1 MAKAKSRERE
11 LAGPKGMLEKEGLAH
26 SWSHAALVQIT
37 TSRWSRLF
45 GYGVL
50 ILACRVVR
58 TLIRA

>member
-1 MAKAKSRERE
+1 MAKARSME
-11 LAGPKGMLEKEGLAH
+11 LAGEKGMSEKEGLAH
-26 SWSHAALVQIT
+26 SRSHAALARIT

>member
-1 MAKAKSRERE
+1 MAKAESRGRE
-11 LAGPKGMLEKEGLAH
+11 LAGRKGVPEKEEFTH
-26 SWSHAALVQIT
+26 SRSHAVLVRIT

-50 ILACRVVR
+50 IFACRVVR

>member
-1 MAKAKSRERE
+1 MAKKDRSME
-11 LAGPKGMLEKEGLAH
+11 LAGPKGMSEKEVLAH
-26 SWSHAALVQIT
+26 SRSHAALARIT